1 MNESVLIAK
10 SEKFLDGIRRSW
22 IEIDNIKNFED
33 FIEIYHYLK
42 TNLEDLLDLRDT
54 MEIKGYK
61 TPYRS
66 LMKYGRTPKSE
77 MQVEDIHDVNKHTQ
91 YFRMNAAAKKN
102 ILDRVKSAIA
112 SHKIAIGH
120 LEEFAIIVCEDCAEK
135 FSGHEIGNLNN
146 GRSTCESSNIK
157 LEVNK
162 QGVYRLEIIK
172 YLPLSGDYMV
182 KMSELT
188 PLGRDAFR
196 KIVRNLKQEKR
207 GIVKT
212 LSLVVK
218 VFEGDRWVR
227 KRVNIDADDQMN
239 YEREIRR
246 KYGSNSRIEF
256 MQFHRKKPSII
267 NDKHVQTALSIGYV
281 KFAENKASNIFR
293 SILEEIVDNMDKLNL
308 YDDVVAKAYELA
320 NKMIEDPEDLEHIK
334 DELYEDKMHK
344 EGLFDVK
351 GKIEIELGSD
361 IEKRRKLETDLYME
375 VPRILIMWDIL
386 KWYLSTSYD
395 RRSKYSG
402 PFPNIRPNLDTN
414 QIKAFEDFKP
424 EVVKILKR
432 FMGEN
437 IEYVSDM
444 KNLLIKKFEMETKMK
459 GLHVKTNS
467 NAAGAVLLNT
477 EGKISIEDAAKIFHV
492 SVKDVKVEKNKFE
505 TFGKPQTKKAK
516 KFLEM
521 IKS

>member
-1 MNESVLIAK
+1 MNESVLIPKA
-10 SEKFLDGIRRSW
+10 EKFLEGIRHKW
-22 IEIDNIKNFED
+22 VKTDEINDFKE
-33 FIEIYHYLK
+33 FIEIYQYLK
-42 TNLEDLLDLRDT
+42 HNLEELQELRDT

-66 LMKYGRTPKSE
+66 LMKYGRAPKAE
-77 MQVEDIHDVNKHTQ
+77 MKVDDMYDVNKHTQ

-120 LEEFAIIVCEDCAEK
+120 LEEFATLNCSICSGK
-135 FSGHEIGNLNN
+135 FTGHELSTFLGGNCSC
-146 GRSTCESSNIK
+146 GSNEIK
-157 LEVNK
+157 LEISH

-172 YLPLSGDYMV
+172 YLPLSGEYMV
-182 KMSELT
+182 KMSELS
-188 PLGRDAFR
+188 PLGREAFR
-196 KIVRNLKQEKR
+196 KIVRILKHEKR

-218 VFEGDRWVR
+218 VFEDGRWVR
-227 KRVNIDADDQMN
+227 KRVNIDAKDQMN

-246 KYGSNSRIEF
+246 EYGSNARIEF

-281 KFAENKASNIFR
+281 KLAEKKAREVF
-293 SILEEIVDNMDKLNL
+293 DNVLGRIINNREKLQT
-308 YDDVVAKAYELA
+308 YDETKIKATRLA
-320 NKMIEDPEDLEHIK
+320 RLMVEDPVDLEDIK
-334 DELYEDKMHK
+334 DEVLQDMLLK
-344 EGLFDVK
+344 EGLVDNR
-351 GKIEIELGSD
+351 GKLDNELKLDMESC
-361 IEKRRKLETDLYME
+361 EKLKRDLFVE
-375 VPRILIMWDIL
+375 VPRIMILWDIV
-386 KWYLSTSYD
+386 KCYLSTSFD

-414 QIKAFEDFKP
+414 QIKAFEDFD
-424 EVVKILKR
+424 EFVVKIMKEYLH
-432 FMGEN
+432 EN
-437 IEYVSDM
+437 IEYVENI
-444 KNLLIKKFEMETKMK
+444 KNLLSKKFEMENKMK

-467 NAAGAVLLNT
+467 NAAGAALLNT
-477 EGKISIEDAAKIFHV
+477 TGKLSLENAARIF
-492 SVKDVKVEKNKFE
+492 SVEPADIKMERDKFE

-521 IKS
+521 IKG

>member
-10 SEKFLDGIRRSW
+10 AERFLDGIRHKW
-22 IEIDNIKNFED
+22 VKADEIND
-33 FIEIYHYLK
+33 FKSFISIYEYLK
-42 TNLEDLLDLRDT
+42 NNLEELQEQRDT

-77 MQVEDIHDVNKHTQ
+77 MKVDDIYDVNKHTQ

-120 LEEFAIIVCEDCAEK
+120 LEEFATLSCSECNGK
-135 FSGHEIGNLNN
+135 FTGHELGTFIDGNCSCGSDKIQLEINN
-146 GRSTCESSNIK
+146 
-157 LEVNK
+157 

-172 YLPLSGDYMV
+172 YLPLSGEYMV
-182 KMSELT
+182 KMSELS
-188 PLGRDAFR
+188 PLGREAFR
-196 KIVRNLKQEKR
+196 KIVRILKHEKR

-212 LSLVVK
+212 LSLVIK
-218 VFEGDRWVR
+218 VFEDGRWVR
-227 KRVNIDADDQMN
+227 KRVNIDAKDQMN
-239 YEREIRR
+239 YEREIRH
-246 KYGSNSRIEF
+246 KYGSNARIEF

-281 KFAENKASNIFR
+281 KLSEKKARDVFSDIQGEIIINK
-293 SILEEIVDNMDKLNL
+293 DKLQS
-308 YDDVVAKAYELA
+308 YDKILKKANSMAK
-320 NKMIEDPEDLEHIK
+320 KMVEDISDLEHIK
-334 DELYEDKMHK
+334 NELVHDMLLK
-344 EGLFDVK
+344 EGLMNDK
-351 GKIEIELGSD
+351 KNLDNELKVD
-361 IEKRRKLETDLYME
+361 IKAREKLKRDLFVE
-375 VPRILIMWDIL
+375 VPRIMILWDIL
-386 KWYLSTSYD
+386 KCYLSTSYD

-402 PFPNIRPNLDTN
+402 PFPNLRPNLDTN
-414 QIKAFEDFKP
+414 QIKAFEDFNRD
-424 EVVKILKR
+424 VVNILKK
-432 FMGEN
+432 FMQEN
-437 IEYVSDM
+437 IEYVYDI
-444 KNLLIKKFEMETKMK
+444 KNLLSKKFEMENKMK

-477 EGKISIEDAAKIFHV
+477 TGNLPLEVSAHVFHV
-492 SVKDVKVEKNKFE
+492 DPEDVEVERNKFE

-521 IKS
+521 IKG

>member
-1 MNESVLIAK
+1 MNESVLIANA
-10 SEKFLDGIRRSW
+10 ERFLDGIRHKW
-22 IEIDNIKNFED
+22 VKADEIND
-33 FIEIYHYLK
+33 FKSFISIYGYLK
-42 TNLEDLLDLRDT
+42 NNLEELQEQRDT

-77 MQVEDIHDVNKHTQ
+77 MKVDDIYDVNKHTQ

-120 LEEFAIIVCEDCAEK
+120 LEEFAILSCRECNGK
-135 FSGHEIGNLNN
+135 FTGHELGNFIGSKCSCGSDKIQLEINN
-146 GRSTCESSNIK
+146 
-157 LEVNK
+157 

-172 YLPLSGDYMV
+172 YLPLSGEYMV
-182 KMSELT
+182 KMSELS
-188 PLGRDAFR
+188 PMGREAFR
-196 KIVRNLKQEKR
+196 KIVRILKHEKR

-212 LSLVVK
+212 LSLVIK
-218 VFEGDRWVR
+218 VFEDGRWVR
-227 KRVNIDADDQMN
+227 KRVNIDVKDQMN

-246 KYGSNSRIEF
+246 KYGSNARIEF

-281 KFAENKASNIFR
+281 KLSEKKARDVINNILDEIIINR
-293 SILEEIVDNMDKLNL
+293 DMLQSYDEILKKADSM
-308 YDDVVAKAYELA
+308 AK
-320 NKMIEDPEDLEHIK
+320 KMVEDISDLEHIK
-334 DELYEDKMHK
+334 NELVHDMLLK
-344 EGLFDVK
+344 EGLMNNKKNLDN
-351 GKIEIELGSD
+351 ELKVDLKSR
-361 IEKRRKLETDLYME
+361 EKLKRDLFVE
-375 VPRILIMWDIL
+375 VPRIMILWDIL
-386 KWYLSTSYD
+386 KCYLSTSYD

-402 PFPNIRPNLDTN
+402 PFPNLRPNLDTN
-414 QIKAFEDFKP
+414 QIKAFEDFDRD
-424 EVVKILKR
+424 VVHILKE
-432 FMGEN
+432 FMQEN
-437 IEYVSDM
+437 IEYVYDI
-444 KNLLIKKFEMETKMK
+444 KNLLSKKFEMEYKMK

-477 EGKISIEDAAKIFHV
+477 TGNLPLEVAAHVFHV
-492 SVKDVKVEKNKFE
+492 DPEDVLVERNKFE

-521 IKS
+521 IKG